1 MQDFSRLFDIPY
13 YQLEKYPQKVCL
25 AGKEGSAV
33 SKTWRRYSTKD
44 VIDITNRLS
53 VGLMRA
59 GIKKDDKV
67 ALIANNRPEWN
78 FIDLAIQ
85 QIGAINVPIYPTIT
99 ERDYAFIFN
108 DAQVKLCFVSD
119 EGLLYKVRN
128 IKPEV
133 ATLGD
138 IYIIDDMEDTLH
150 WSELLAK
157 DISTAEQQ
165 ELEALKAAVLP
176 DDLATLI
183 YTSGTTGNPKGVM
196 LTHNNIISNIHA
208 IRQTISFEP
217 GKRALSFLPLCH
229 SFERMVCYT
238 YLALGMNIW
247 YAESIETLGDNLK
260 EVKPNYFTTVPRL
273 LEKVY
278 EKIMAKGYE
287 LTGFKKTL
295 FFWALEVG
303 SQYKINANQGPVYN
317 AKLAIARKLIFSKWK
332 EALGGEVEA
341 IITGAAALNAKLGT
355 LFTAAGIPILE
366 GYGLTETSPVIA
378 ANRLEETDRMM
389 GTVGIPIPGVEVKIA
404 EDGEILAKGPNIMKG
419 YYNRPDLTAE
429 VIDADGW
436 FHTGD
441 IGEFVHG
448 RFLKI
453 TDRKK
458 ELFKTAGGK
467 YIAPQPIENR
477 FKESPMVE
485 QVMVVGGDAMKY
497 VSALMVPSF
506 LSLEDW
512 AGREGITYQ
521 NKEDLILHPKV
532 IAEFQEITDNVNKD
546 LSKYETI
553 KKFTLLPME
562 WGIDT
567 GEMTPT
573 MKLKRKVITEKFGAQ
588 IAQMYKE

>member
-67 ALIANNRPEWN
+67 ALISNNRPEWN

-85 QIGAINVPIYPTIT
+85 QVGAINVPVYPTIT

-133 ATLGD
+133 PTLGD

-157 DISTAEQQ
+157 DITTAENQ

-238 YLALGMNIW
+238 YIALGMNIW

-295 FFWALEVG
+295 FFWAMEVG
-303 SQYKINANQGPVYN
+303 SKYKINADQGPVYN

-355 LFTAAGIPILE
+355 LFTAAGIPVLE

-429 VIDADGW
+429 VIDAEGW

-441 IGEFVHG
+441 IGEFVQG

-497 VSALMVPSF
+497 VSVLIVPSF

-532 IAEFQEITDNVNKD
+532 ISLFQGITDNVNKD

-553 KKFTLLPME
+553 KKFTLLPIE

-573 MKLKRKVITEKFGAQ
+573 MKLKRKVITEKFGDQ

>member
-497 VSALMVPSF
+497 VSALIVPSF